1 MSDVV
6 IKGEV
11 HSSRGDFKEERKLL
25 AEGVDTLVVEGS
37 ADETEV
43 GWLHGWFG
51 IAMMIFEYLFASF
64 LYTDHQTLVD
74 IAKGQGADVVYT
86 RETDGALVENS
97 HKLVVATGFVS
108 FYLLI
113 FLSALFG
120 LLGAQVYGAATL
132 LMAGLGPIII
142 LRIHETRKSGDNRDK
157 KIAEK
162 IEDAAGDGDR
172 VVAVMGQSHAKKVPD
187 YLSDAIEPDI
197 HEPNYGFF
205 SLSMGRDLFVPAVR
219 MAGMITIVYPA
230 FLAVFQT
237 YLAFI

>member
-1 MSDVV
+1 MNDVV
-6 IKGEV
+6 IKGEL
-11 HSSRGDFKEERKLL
+11 HSSRGDFEEERELL

-37 ADETEV
+37 KEETEV

-86 RETDGALVENS
+86 RETDTALIENS
-97 HKLVVATGFVS
+97 NKLVVATAFVL
-108 FYLLI
+108 FYFLV

-120 LLGAQVYGAATL
+120 LLGAQVYGAGTL
-132 LMAGLGPIII
+132 LIAGLGPIII
-142 LRIHETRKSGDNRDK
+142 LRIYETRKSSDNRDK

-162 IEDAAGDGDR
+162 IEGAGVDGGR
-172 VVAVMGQSHAKKVPD
+172 VVAVMGQSHAKRVPD
-187 YLSDAIEPDI
+187 YLPDEIDPDI
-197 HEPNYGFF
+197 YKPNYGFF

-219 MAGMITIVYPA
+219 MAGMMAIVYPV
-230 FLAVFQT
+230 FLAIFQT
-237 YLAFI
+237 YFAFI

>member
-1 MSDVV
+1 MNDVV

-11 HSSRGDFKEERKLL
+11 HSSRGDFEEERELL

-37 ADETEV
+37 EDETEV

-86 RETDGALVENS
+86 RETDAALLENS
-97 HKLVVATGFVS
+97 HKFVVATAFVL
-108 FYLLI
+108 FYLLVL
-113 FLSALFG
+113 LSALFG
-120 LLGAQVYGAATL
+120 LLGMQLYGAATL
-132 LMAGLGPIII
+132 LLTGLAPIII
-142 LRIHETRKSGDNRDK
+142 LRIYETRKSGDNRDK

-162 IEDAAGDGDR
+162 IEGAAEDGGR
-172 VVAVMGQSHAKKVPD
+172 VVAVMGQSHANNVPH
-187 YLSDAIEPDI
+187 YLPEEIDPDVREPQ
-197 HEPNYGFF
+197 YGFF

-219 MAGMITIVYPA
+219 MVGMLGVVYPA
-230 FLAVFQT
+230 FLALFQT
-237 YLAFI
+237 YVAFI